1 MNTERFYN
9 YWLCVAS
16 AVIILTGFAVA
27 FLVDP
32 AVLPVA
38 QTVLAR
44 WLLGLLGA
52 TMIGWGTTVLLV
64 SRYAF
69 AHRAPNL
76 LKTILAGLIVWF
88 VPDTLVTI
96 YFGAYFNVIINI
108 VILLAV
114 SVPLIAGQSI
124 LKKTVT

>member
-32 AVLPVA
+32 AALPVA

-52 TMIGWGTTVLLV
+52 TMIG
-64 SRYAF
+64 
-69 AHRAPNL
+69 
-76 LKTILAGLIVWF
+76 
-88 VPDTLVTI
+88 
-96 YFGAYFNVIINI
+96 
-108 VILLAV
+108 
-114 SVPLIAGQSI
+114 
-124 LKKTVT
+124 